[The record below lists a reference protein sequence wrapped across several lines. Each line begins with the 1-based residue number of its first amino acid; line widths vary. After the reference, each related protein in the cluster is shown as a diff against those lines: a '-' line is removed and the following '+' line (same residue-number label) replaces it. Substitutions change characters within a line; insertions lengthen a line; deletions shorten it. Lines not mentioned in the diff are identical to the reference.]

1 MDDGSSDGSKKVIGA
16 LAEEH
21 DFYFSAHEN
30 IGLPA
35 TLNKALAVARGKY
48 VIIIASDDYM
58 MLDRVEKQTSFMEK
72 NDDVGACGGSFL
84 AVDGNGKLKSRQKF
98 RVDEMLD
105 FDDLFW
111 RKRGGPPAPTAM
123 IRASVITEVGG
134 YKLDVHVED
143 LYMWL
148 RIANLGYKIAVISDV
163 LGYYRKHE
171 HGSHIDH
178 EWLVENVLKVYDD
191 YKDHP
196 KYKYVV
202 AQFLASIFVKAA
214 TKEKAQAVAIA
225 KKVSWRFA
233 PQKMLKGMLRLA
245 VKWR

>member
-1 MDDGSSDGSKKVIGA
+1 MDDGSSDDSVKIIDA
-16 LAEEH
+16 LSLANG
-21 DFYFSAHEN
+21 FYFSAHEN
-30 IGLPA
+30 IGLPG
-35 TLNKALAVARGKY
+35 TLNRALEVVRGKY

-58 MLDRVEKQTSFMEK
+58 MLDRVEKQVSFMEQHPE
-72 NDDVGACGGSFL
+72 VGACGGSFL
-84 AVDGNGKLKSRQKF
+84 AIDDDGNLKSRQKI
-98 RVDEMLD
+98 RTDELLD

-123 IRASVITEVGG
+123 IRTRVITEVGG

-148 RIANLGYKIAVISDV
+148 RITNLGYKVAVVSDI

-171 HGSHIDH
+171 RGSHVNH
-178 EWLVENVLKVYDD
+178 EWLVDNVLKVYDD
-191 YKDHP
+191 YSDHP

-225 KKVSWRFA
+225 RKVSWRLA
-233 PQKMLKGMLRLA
+233 PRKMLKGILRLA
-245 VKWR
+245 TKW